1 MSRLAVA
8 GLLLALTAALPACRE
23 DFFDPTPGQT
33 GPSQR
38 RVEVV
43 ARNVTLLPGEANA
56 IRLGFG
62 AKDPSAH
69 IRVERPGGSGR
80 IIACPLRDVGDPL
93 PDLSACMP
101 DVPDGVRTSI
111 TLTDLGGIALIREG
125 DPLALEIRLEFEED
139 DRSLTLHLPV
149 IERPAGAAACKDN
162 ACNPVFEL
170 LPLRAG
176 RFTATARWSG
186 GEARLE
192 MLEGRVLA
200 RSFSSTGIPYRI
212 AGGSSG
218 TSPLS
223 FTATLSAP
231 SEYALALANTSTDD
245 MRGIV
250 LEAAWP

>member
-1 MSRLAVA
+1 
-8 GLLLALTAALPACRE
+8 
-23 DFFDPTPGQT
+23 
-33 GPSQR
+33 
-38 RVEVV
+38 
-43 ARNVTLLPGEANA
+43 
-56 IRLGFG
+56 
-62 AKDPSAH
+62 
-69 IRVERPGGSGR
+69 
-80 IIACPLRDVGDPL
+80 
-93 PDLSACMP
+93 MP

-125 DPLALEIRLEFEED
+125 GPLALEIRLEFEED
-139 DRSLTLHLPV
+139 DRSVALHLPV

-170 LPLRAG
+170 VPLRAG

-212 AGGSSG
+212 AGGTSG

-231 SEYALALANTSTDD
+231 SEYALALANTSTGD

-250 LEAAWP
+250 LEAVWP